1 MPSSYRHEYSHNI
14 PLKKDFDELYN
25 SIGGGICY
33 PKYPFKWS
41 AFYNKDKIFDIEFTM
56 EMQYYYSGGFE
67 LNKITNISIQKY
79 VDKNKVFR
87 ALRDIIGS
95 DKDIKDFYDVLC
107 VESKSKNKILLYELF
122 EDKAVQGRQICH
134 TFIEL
139 YNKVMVMVV

>member
-1 MPSSYRHEYSHNI
+1 MPSSYRHEYTHNI

-33 PKYPFKWS
+33 PKYLFKWS
-41 AFYNKDKIFDIEFTM
+41 AFYNKDKLFDIEFTM

-139 YNKVMVMVV
+139 YNKVIVMVV